1 MAGPRQNKEVS
12 VDVIFGS
19 ALTKKLSRVRMR
31 ALRLSA
37 TVFLAAALGS
47 QAVAQVSE
55 NYEKAI
61 ANLAEEDYD
70 TALIHLKN
78 ALKEDPNYLPAR
90 ILLGK
95 TLYDLSNGVGAQE
108 QFQFALDAGADEAL
122 VLVPMAD
129 ALLLQ
134 AKFQDLLEII
144 RPGNRGAEV
153 EFDIAMARG
162 QAYRALGDT
171 NEAYLSFNSAQ
182 SIFPN
187 RAEPLA
193 ELAKLRM
200 YEREYD
206 RALELAEDAIS
217 VDPQYAG
224 GWSTK
229 GEILQAQNELDA
241 ALEAFSTAIEVG
253 PNLVNARIARAS
265 ILLDLDRLEEAQADL
280 EILDE
285 NVVNHPKV
293 NFLQGTLASRLGDD
307 DKAVTHFE
315 RVHRILEALTEPYLN
330 NKPDLVLLGG
340 VALINLDRFEE
351 AIAFLERYVSLAP
364 ADHNG
369 RRFLGIALMNTGNQA
384 RAARLFRNLTVD
396 RPEDPLAQTLLGT
409 AYLEMGDN
417 ERAHRHLQEA
427 VGLAPDSADARLNLG
442 LARLALG
449 SPEGAIFELVRAA
462 QLAPLAIEPRALLVS
477 AFMRGQ
483 NLDEALRV
491 AQEIVE
497 RHDQYPFSHNL
508 LGTVL
513 VARGE
518 LEPARAAFEQ
528 ALAFDSRYG
537 PALIN
542 LAGLDLAA
550 EDFSRAR
557 NYYSEVLQY
566 DAKDVAAMLGLAELS
581 RRQNDGDAALD
592 WIDKAQQAAPD
603 DPRPWEYL
611 VRQRA
616 AAGDLE
622 GALEAAQT
630 YSESHPDNYQF
641 RNFRAQMLMA
651 LDKPEEAAS
660 LYSQSVET
668 AENRAQALTNLAEAQ
683 VLANQSESAKYSLQR
698 AIAFNEGY
706 VPAYVALIGLQAR
719 TGELAAAIDLADKL
733 ADLVPDSLFIDRV
746 RGEAYLEARRYG
758 DAVREFR
765 KGLEGSQSR
774 PLTLGLTRALIAR
787 GDPLE
792 ASQLL
797 DGWLAENADDVGA
810 WRLLGSSQIRL
821 SDYAAAVTTYER
833 VSELDPEDSNALNNL
848 AWLYSRTGDPRAL
861 EVARRAREAAP
872 GSAAIADTLA
882 WILINEGEPQE
893 ALGLL
898 REAQAKASLNP
909 EIRYHLAVA
918 LDKLGRQAEAKRELE
933 AAFNFASDFPG
944 SQAAQELYDRLKSAQ
959 D

>member
-1 MAGPRQNKEVS
+1 MAGPKQDKVVS
-12 VDVIFGS
+12 VSMVFGPALAIRWSQFRTLALRATTAAIF
-19 ALTKKLSRVRMR
+19 ALT
-31 ALRLSA
+31 
-37 TVFLAAALGS
+37 LAS
-47 QAVAQVSE
+47 HAVAQVSE
-55 NYEKAI
+55 NYEEAI
-61 ANLAEEDYD
+61 AKLAEEDFD

-95 TLYDLSNGVGAQE
+95 TLYDLSNGAGAQE

-134 AKFQDLLEII
+134 AKFQDLLEIVQ
-144 RPGNRGAEV
+144 PGNRGAEV
-153 EFDIAMARG
+153 EFDIALARG
-162 QAYRALGDT
+162 QAHRALGDR
-171 NEAYLSFNSAQ
+171 NEAHLSLETAQ
-182 SIFPN
+182 GLFPS
-187 RAEPLA
+187 RPEPLV
-193 ELAKLRM
+193 ELAKLSM
-200 YEREYD
+200 FD
-206 RALELAEDAIS
+206 RDYALAMEMAENAIAL
-217 VDPQYAG
+217 DPDHAPA
-224 GWSTK
+224 WSTK
-229 GEILQAQNELDA
+229 GEIFRTQNDLDA
-241 ALEAFSTAIEVG
+241 ALEAYDRALEIG
-253 PNLVNARIARAS
+253 PNLIDPRVTRAS
-265 ILLDLDRLEEAQADL
+265 IFLDLDRLEEAQADI

-285 NVVNHPKV
+285 NVLNHPRV

-307 DKAVTHFE
+307 EKAVVHFE
-315 RVHRILEALTEPYLN
+315 RVLKILEVLTEPYLN
-330 NKPDLVLLGG
+330 NKPELVLLGG
-340 VALINLDRFEE
+340 VALLNLERFEE
-351 AIAFLERYVSLAP
+351 ATVFFERYVSLVP
-364 ADHNG
+364 GDHNG

-396 RPEDPLAQTLLGT
+396 RPDDPLAHTLLGT

-462 QLAPLAIEPRALLVS
+462 QLAPLALEPRALLVT
-477 AFMRGQ
+477 AFVRGR

-491 AQEIVE
+491 AREIVE
-497 RHDQYPFSHNL
+497 RHDGLSFSHNL

-518 LEPARAAFEQ
+518 LEPARDAFNQ
-528 ALAFDSRYG
+528 ALAFDSQHG

-542 LAGLDLAA
+542 LAGIELAT
-550 EDFSRAR
+550 EDYPRAR
-557 NYYSEVLQY
+557 NYYSEVLRY
-566 DAKDVAAMLGLAELS
+566 NAKNVVAMLGLAELS
-581 RRQNDGDAALD
+581 RREDNEDATFD
-592 WIDKAQQAAPD
+592 WIDKAQEAAPE

-611 VRQRA
+611 VRLRA
-616 AAGDLE
+616 ASGDLE
-622 GALEAAQT
+622 GALEAART
-630 YSESHPDNYQF
+630 YSEAHPDDYQF
-641 RNFRAQMLMA
+641 RHFTAQMLMA
-651 LDKPEEAAS
+651 LGQPDEAAS

-668 AENRAQALTNLAEAQ
+668 AENRAEALTNLAEAQ
-683 VLANQSESAKYSLQR
+683 VLSNEAESAKYSLQR

-706 VPAYVALIGLQAR
+706 VPAYVALIGVQAR
-719 TGELAAAIDLADKL
+719 TGELAAAIDLSDKL
-733 ADLVPDSLFIDRV
+733 ANLVPNSLFIDRV
-746 RGEAYLEARRYG
+746 RGEAYLEAGRFN

-774 PLTLGLTRALIAR
+774 PLVLGLARALIAR
-787 GDPLE
+787 GDSLE
-792 ASQLL
+792 ASGL
-797 DGWLAENADDVGA
+797 LAEWVADNADDVSA

-821 SDYAAAVTTYER
+821 PDYAAAVTTYER
-833 VSELDPEDSNALNNL
+833 ISELAPEDANVLNNL
-848 AWLYSRTGDPRAL
+848 AWLYARTEDPRAL
-861 EVARRAREAAP
+861 EVARRARDAAP

-918 LDKLGRQAEAKRELE
+918 LDQLGRQAEAKRELE

-944 SQAAQELYDRLKSAQ
+944 SQAAQALYERLSSAQ
-959 D
+959 N